1 MQYREYND
9 YELLNYISENNE
21 EANEILFEKY
31 KPLIVN
37 ISNKLYKYCKNKGL
51 ELNDLI
57 QEGMLGLNLALKNY
71 DQNKDASSDGKNNI
85 CMFRIYTYARKCI
98 ERKIISLVVSTCRLK
113 HKILNDSVSF
123 EIKTNE
129 TDVFEMVVGDNSYNP
144 EDMMI
149 NYETETEI
157 IEKAHN
163 LLTDLEK
170 QVFDLKISGF
180 NYKEIAEILEKD
192 PKTIDNA
199 IQRLKQKMKKAISD
213 K

>member
-1 MQYREYND
+1 MNYKDFND

-31 KPLIVN
+31 KPLILSF
-37 ISNKLYKYCKNKGL
+37 SNKMYKYCSNKGL

-71 DQNKDASSDGKNNI
+71 DQDKDAS
-85 CMFRIYTYARKCI
+85 FYTYAKKCI
-98 ERKIISLVVSTCRLK
+98 ERKIISLVVSTTRFK

-123 EIKTNE
+123 EVKLNE
-129 TDVFEMVVGDNSYNP
+129 NESFERVIEDNSYNP
-144 EDMMI
+144 EEIMM
-149 NYETETEI
+149 NLERENEI
-157 IEKAHN
+157 IEKAHTI
-163 LLTDLEK
+163 LTDLEK

-180 NYKEIAEILEKD
+180 NYKEIASILDKD

-199 IQRLKQKMKKAISD
+199 IQRLKTKIKTVIFDNK
-213 K
+213 

>member
-1 MQYREYND
+1 
-9 YELLNYISENNE
+9 
-21 EANEILFEKY
+21 
-31 KPLIVN
+31 
-37 ISNKLYKYCKNKGL
+37 
-51 ELNDLI
+51 
-57 QEGMLGLNLALKNY
+57 MLGLNLPLKNN
-71 DQNKDASSDGKNNI
+71 DQNKDAS
-85 CMFRIYTYARKCI
+85 FYTYARKCI

>member
-71 DQNKDASSDGKNNI
+71 DQNKDAS
-85 CMFRIYTYARKCI
+85 FYTYARKCI

-144 EDMMI
+144 EDVMI

>member
-71 DQNKDASSDGKNNI
+71 DKNKDAS
-85 CMFRIYTYARKCI
+85 FYTYARKCI

>member
-57 QEGMLGLNLALKNY
+57 QEGMLGLNLALKKY
-71 DQNKDASSDGKNNI
+71 DQNKDAS
-85 CMFRIYTYARKCI
+85 FYTYARKCI

-129 TDVFEMVVGDNSYNP
+129 TDVFER
-144 EDMMI
+144 
-149 NYETETEI
+149 
-157 IEKAHN
+157 K
-163 LLTDLEK
+163 
-170 QVFDLKISGF
+170 
-180 NYKEIAEILEKD
+180 
-192 PKTIDNA
+192 
-199 IQRLKQKMKKAISD
+199 
-213 K
+213 

>member
-1 MQYREYND
+1 
-9 YELLNYISENNE
+9 
-21 EANEILFEKY
+21 
-31 KPLIVN
+31 
-37 ISNKLYKYCKNKGL
+37 
-51 ELNDLI
+51 
-57 QEGMLGLNLALKNY
+57 
-71 DQNKDASSDGKNNI
+71 
-85 CMFRIYTYARKCI
+85 
-98 ERKIISLVVSTCRLK
+98 
-113 HKILNDSVSF
+113 
-123 EIKTNE
+123 
-129 TDVFEMVVGDNSYNP
+129 MVVGDNSYNP

>member
-57 QEGMLGLNLALKNY
+57 QEGMLGLNLALKIY
-71 DQNKDASSDGKNNI
+71 DQNKDAS
-85 CMFRIYTYARKCI
+85 FYTYARKCI

>member
-71 DQNKDASSDGKNNI
+71 DQNNMQESVLK
-85 CMFRIYTYARKCI
+85 
-98 ERKIISLVVSTCRLK
+98 ERL
-113 HKILNDSVSF
+113 
-123 EIKTNE
+123 
-129 TDVFEMVVGDNSYNP
+129 
-144 EDMMI
+144 
-149 NYETETEI
+149 
-157 IEKAHN
+157 
-163 LLTDLEK
+163 
-170 QVFDLKISGF
+170 
-180 NYKEIAEILEKD
+180 
-192 PKTIDNA
+192 
-199 IQRLKQKMKKAISD
+199 
-213 K
+213 

>member
-57 QEGMLGLNLALKNY
+57 QEGMLGLNLALKKY
-71 DQNKDASSDGKNNI
+71 DQNKDAS
-85 CMFRIYTYARKCI
+85 FYTYARKCI

-199 IQRLKQKMKKAISD
+199 IQRLKQKMKKAIAD

>member
-57 QEGMLGLNLALKNY
+57 QEGMLGFNLALKKY
-71 DQNKDASSDGKNNI
+71 DQNKDAS
-85 CMFRIYTYARKCI
+85 FYTYARKCI

>member
-71 DQNKDASSDGKNNI
+71 DQNKHAS
-85 CMFRIYTYARKCI
+85 FYTYARKCI

>member
-57 QEGMLGLNLALKNY
+57 QEGMLGLNLALKKY
-71 DQNKDASSDGKNNI
+71 DQNKDAS
-85 CMFRIYTYARKCI
+85 FYTYARKCI

-144 EDMMI
+144 EDMII